1 MRMVDAD
8 PELVEARL
16 WAGEITCL
24 DCGGGLRPW
33 GHARPRTLRDHGEPV
48 EIQPRRSICRKCS
61 ERLGRYTTHVLLP
74 TLALLRRADVVSVI
88 GEALMATY
96 QDGRSRR
103 EVAARAGVP
112 LDTVR
117 GWRRRFREGA
127 EETRVRFT
135 MLAHEWDP
143 EQGGVQA
150 RASPELDALEAIGV
164 AAAAAVRRFG
174 PAPLWQLV
182 AGASGGRLLCN
193 TSSPLPVLA

>member
-1 MRMVDAD
+1 M
-8 PELVEARL
+8 
-16 WAGEITCL
+16 AGEITCL

-48 EIQPRRSICRKCS
+48 EIQPRRSICRTCS

-74 TLALLRRADVVSVI
+74 TLALLRQADVVSVI

-96 QDGRSRR
+96 QDGPSRR

-127 EETRVRFT
+127 EETRVRC
-135 MLAHEWDP
+135 
-143 EQGGVQA
+143 
-150 RASPELDALEAIGV
+150 LDCP
-164 AAAAAVRRFG
+164 RFDG
-174 PAPLWQLV
+174 DSISWE
-182 AGASGGRLLCN
+182 
-193 TSSPLPVLA
+193 

>member
-1 MRMVDAD
+1 MVDAD
-8 PELVEARL
+8 PESVEARL

-24 DCGGGLRPW
+24 DCGSGLRPW

-61 ERLGRYTTHVLLP
+61 ERLGRFATHVLLP
-74 TLALLRRADVVSVI
+74 TLTLLRRADVVSVI

-96 QDGRSRR
+96 QEERSRR

-112 LDTVR
+112 LDTMR
-117 GWRRRFREGA
+117 GWRRRFRERA
-127 EETRVRFT
+127 EEIRVQFT
-135 MLAHEWDP
+135 ELAHEWDP
-143 EQGGVQA
+143 EQGGIRA

-174 PAPLWQLV
+174 PEPLWELV
-182 AGASGGRLLCN
+182 AGASGGRLLSN
-193 TSSPLPVLA
+193 TSSPLPAPA